1 MVINYLNTKGD
12 ANLVDFKKIAEWMN
26 SDEYKLEQADKV
38 KHRRLKEEVR
48 KRTACFTGHRPGK
61 YGDYDIKHE
70 SNKPIIKA
78 LTNAIE
84 LAINQEGINRFI
96 SGGALGVDT
105 LAFYSVHKLKEKYEG
120 TTNILALPFEQQDK
134 IWTPEQKKWYRKMIE
149 LADEVIYVDTLE
161 AYKIKDLKVGEY
173 HPAKMQKRNEYMVD
187 HSFVVIAMWDGSNG
201 GTGNCV
207 RYARKLYENRILYH
221 IDPRV
226 DYYLDVRYLGFGI

>member
-1 MVINYLNTKGD
+1 LRKGGV
-12 ANLVDFKKIAEWMN
+12 NLVDFKKIAEWMN
-26 SDEYKLEQADKV
+26 SEEYKLEQEA
-38 KHRRLKEEVR
+38 KEERERLTEELR
-48 KRTACFTGHRPGK
+48 KKTACFTGHRPDK

-84 LAINQEGINRFI
+84 LVINQEGINRFI

-120 TTNILALPFEQQDK
+120 ITNILALPFEQQDK
-134 IWTPEQKKWYRKMIE
+134 IWTSEQKKWYRKMIE

-161 AYKIKDLKVGEY
+161 AYKIKDLIVGEY

-207 RYARKLYENRILYH
+207 RYARKLYESRILYH
-221 IDPRV
+221 IDPRF